1 MRWERCTAQNEGIA
15 LTDQNFYDNFYEHN
29 LVFNGQLSLLTD
41 TVIRYLRVEYLAY
54 ISAGLFVTS
63 CQLYVPPIRNSVFN
77 HFINLGAVSFSFSS
91 SSSSL
96 FFILTFPGS
105 FLKFPVPFW
114 ALNKTFQSKL
124 HVLSQQ
130 KSTSIF
136 PLIV

>member
-29 LVFNGQLSLLTD
+29 LVFKGQLSLLTD

-63 CQLYVPPIRNSVFN
+63 CHLYVPPIRNSVFN

-91 SSSSL
+91 SSSSFC
-96 FFILTFPGS
+96 FFYPHISGLVLEIPGTFLGS
-105 FLKFPVPFW
+105 K
-114 ALNKTFQSKL
+114 
-124 HVLSQQ
+124 
-130 KSTSIF
+130 
-136 PLIV
+136 

>member
-29 LVFNGQLSLLTD
+29 LVFKGQLWLLTD

-63 CQLYVPPIRNSVFN
+63 CQLYVPPIRHSVFN

-91 SSSSL
+91 SSSSF

-105 FLKFPVPFW
+105 FLTFPVPFW
-114 ALNKTFQSKL
+114 ALYKHSNENCTSLANKSLRRFF
-124 HVLSQQ
+124 H
-130 KSTSIF
+130 
-136 PLIV
+136 